1 MKTSERMSTTKNM
14 GLCDRYEERI
24 YTKEKKGVSV
34 VKRGEIHKF
43 INE

>member
-1 MKTSERMSTTKNM
+1 MSTKNIW
-14 GLCDRYEERI
+14 LCDRYEERI
-24 YTKEKKGVSV
+24 YTKKDKGVSI